1 MLHIG
6 VYVVKRI
13 AAMCIALIILFAG
26 CASFGTK
33 EVIIPPNIDTADGL
47 AAALDRGDDF
57 ILYDVRTS
65 EEYERG
71 HIPGAIN
78 IPHDVIAKKVPRS
91 NRNKVIVVYCQ
102 SGGRSNMAYET
113 LIEKKF
119 NYVFDFG
126 GVGNWEGALITGSSP
141 R

>member
-1 MLHIG
+1 MKKITT
-6 VYVVKRI
+6 
-13 AAMCIALIILFAG
+13 MCIALIILFVG

-33 EVIIPPNIDTADGL
+33 DVFIPPNIDTSDGL

-57 ILYDVRTS
+57 ILYDVRS
-65 EEYERG
+65 PEEYEGG
-71 HIPGAIN
+71 HIPGAVN
-78 IPHDVIAKKVPRS
+78 IPHDVIAKKVPRRK
-91 NRNKVIVVYCQ
+91 RNKVIVVYCQ
-102 SGGRSNMAYET
+102 SGGRSNMAYEA

-126 GVGNWEGALITGSSP
+126 GVGNWGGNLIAGSSP